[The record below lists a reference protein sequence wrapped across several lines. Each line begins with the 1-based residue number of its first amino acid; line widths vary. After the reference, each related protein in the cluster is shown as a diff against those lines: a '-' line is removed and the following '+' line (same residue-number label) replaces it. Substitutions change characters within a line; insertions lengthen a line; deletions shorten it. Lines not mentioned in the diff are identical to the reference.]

1 MNKIKRRLKDIKP
14 KNIDFQITTVIK
26 GNNED
31 INSLKVI
38 NGNIYVILYGGKI
51 KVYNL
56 KFKEIAK
63 LELPFKPSVLE
74 ITEENT
80 IVAFEDNKLFFF
92 KFNLKENKLDFLHFL
107 SEVYHFCYLKKK
119 KEIMFLSENEIKE
132 EPVSLGKTNLLGN
145 ILYYTKIKP
154 KIIK

>member
-26 GNNED
+26 GNNGD

-63 LELPFKPSVLE
+63 LELPFKPSLLE

-80 IVAFEDNKLFFF
+80 IVAFEDNK
-92 KFNLKENKLDFLHFL
+92 
-107 SEVYHFCYLKKK
+107 
-119 KEIMFLSENEIKE
+119 
-132 EPVSLGKTNLLGN
+132 
-145 ILYYTKIKP
+145 
-154 KIIK
+154 